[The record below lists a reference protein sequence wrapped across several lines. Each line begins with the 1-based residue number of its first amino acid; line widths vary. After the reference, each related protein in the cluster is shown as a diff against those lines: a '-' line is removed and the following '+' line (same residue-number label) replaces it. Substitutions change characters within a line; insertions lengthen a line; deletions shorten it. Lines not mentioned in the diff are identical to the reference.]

1 MALDHIILYTK
12 LAKTKGLTIK
22 KSVYNSNC
30 KSEDI
35 DKRILKDCLDKVR
48 AAVIDGWRNGF
59 AEITILINRARKREP
74 EVFYKTKK

>member
-1 MALDHIILYTK
+1 
-12 LAKTKGLTIK
+12 LAKIKGLTIK

-35 DKRILKDCLDKVR
+35 DKYILKDCLDKVKV
-48 AAVIDGWRNGF
+48 AVIDGWRNGF